1 MRRRRRAT
9 VSAVSAMMLTTI
21 AAVYCGLWVA
31 ATSAI
36 SINESIGRE
45 PAVVFEVPFLTT
57 LYEPPLANVSGRYRQ
72 DTDDRSPTA
81 GLKELYIGFLAG
93 YSHSKVINRSGE
105 KQLTKEFNLSGKKGS
120 GLPFPCIV
128 LCRVRDQRILMA
140 FLAGNRRDESL
151 ALFPESNFR
160 GFLRTYLI

>member
-1 MRRRRRAT
+1 
-9 VSAVSAMMLTTI
+9 MLTTI

-93 YSHSKVINRSGE
+93 YSHSKVINRSGGE
-105 KQLTKEFNLSGKKGS
+105 TIDEGIQFVGQEGVWTPFSLYSSLPSEGS
-120 GLPFPCIV
+120 KNIDGFS
-128 LCRVRDQRILMA
+128 CRK
-140 FLAGNRRDESL
+140 
-151 ALFPESNFR
+151 
-160 GFLRTYLI
+160 